1 MEKVDI
7 AKLLLDCPEGMEL
20 DCAIYEDVTFLRVN
34 MDDYEYYPI
43 ELKTRD
49 GLQFKLTK
57 YGQKSRRD
65 DAKRVIFPKGKNTW
79 QGFVPPPRQFKDG
92 DIIFKGRYIAIFWY
106 VKPNGLIYYHCWYDT
121 IYGAIKLEKDFGI
134 GNLHDKP
141 MARLATEEE
150 KQQLFDAIKA
160 NGCKWKDETKTFE
173 KLIIPKFK
181 VGDIIQDEDG
191 QKVKIT
197 EVNIDGEF
205 YSYESDMVKRLCIL
219 FSEQDEWKLVPNK
232 FDINTIKPFDKVL
245 GRTNDSG
252 IWKCDLFSHYNDD
265 ELFIKFRCI
274 GLNYRY
280 CIPYKGNEHLLGT
293 RNECDEYFK
302 TWEE

>member
-1 MEKVDI
+1 MATKARVI
-7 AKLLLDCPEGMEL
+7 AFYLPQFHPIPLNDEWWGKGFTEWVNVKRAKPLYRGHNQPRVPLYNNYYNLLDRST
-20 DCAIYEDVTFLRVN
+20 V
-34 MDDYEYYPI
+34 
-43 ELKTRD
+43 K
-49 GLQFKLTK
+49 
-57 YGQKSRRD
+57 
-65 DAKRVIFPKGKNTW
+65 W
-79 QGFVPPPRQFKDG
+79 QENLLHQYKID
-92 DIIFKGRYIAIFWY
+92 
-106 VKPNGLIYYHCWYDT
+106 GLIYYHCWYDT